1 MVFHE
6 LSVGLSFKVASVR
19 VRLIEVGCTH
29 PAPSEAFNSDPLKSV
44 LGYSAI
50 GKSLPRGSRL
60 NSPNISLL
68 SARGIALL
76 EAECLSRLCLK
87 LQCV

>member
-1 MVFHE
+1 MGIPPKRRMNRKTSSRR
-6 LSVGLSFKVASVR
+6 LVGSYSPVKSQAN
-19 VRLIEVGCTH
+19 RLYSGAIE
-29 PAPSEAFNSDPLKSV
+29 
-44 LGYSAI
+44 
-50 GKSLPRGSRL
+50 KSLPKGSRL

-76 EAECLSRLCLK
+76 EAECLSRVCLK